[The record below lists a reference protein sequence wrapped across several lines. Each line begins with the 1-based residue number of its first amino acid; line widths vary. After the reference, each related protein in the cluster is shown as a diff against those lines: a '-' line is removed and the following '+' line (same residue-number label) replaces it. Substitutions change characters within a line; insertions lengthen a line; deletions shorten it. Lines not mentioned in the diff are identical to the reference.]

1 MALCCCCDLA
11 LAHFDSTPPAA
22 AAAKHSFGVCSG
34 LQAVGRN
41 RIWQMARLTALVRK
55 WCVVGSSGLA
65 HLNFV
70 HCSISSDGIDVMMM
84 MIGSRC
90 VCVIL
95 YDYVQAAIDG
105 EHRVPAETA
114 TAAVAEQ
121 LSKVAT

>member
-1 MALCCCCDLA
+1 
-11 LAHFDSTPPAA
+11 
-22 AAAKHSFGVCSG
+22 
-34 LQAVGRN
+34 
-41 RIWQMARLTALVRK
+41 
-55 WCVVGSSGLA
+55 
-65 HLNFV
+65 
-70 HCSISSDGIDVMMM
+70 MMM